1 MHGNAEKGLDDS
13 LPSQVMDG
21 FVPQIMF
28 QGGFSRESTFLIMDG
43 DGFHVTLQALKQVVK
58 VRLDMVTLLVHTS
71 HALQPLDVTYFKP
84 FKTTF
89 RKEKDYVMVKKIY
102 LEPNKA
108 TLTT

>member
-1 MHGNAEKGLDDS
+1 
-13 LPSQVMDG
+13 
-21 FVPQIMF
+21 
-28 QGGFSRESTFLIMDG
+28 
-43 DGFHVTLQALKQVVK
+43 
-58 VRLDMVTLLVHTS
+58 MVTLFVHTS

-89 RKEKDYVMVKKIY
+89 RKEKDYVMVKNNY